1 MFLNCH
7 EWVQIFNL
15 RILISLVHMNIC
27 SILKLAFFLK
37 KPLKNASLQVHHNSK
52 IVPLYLYSQN
62 LRVRTW
68 IFTNKPKQ
76 VLT

>member
-15 RILISLVHMNIC
+15 LILISLVHENIW
-27 SILKLAFFLK
+27 SILKLEFFLK
-37 KPLKNASLQVHHNSK
+37 KPLKNASLQVHHISK
-52 IVPLYLYSQN
+52 IVPLYLYGQN
-62 LRVRTW
+62 LRLRMW